1 MRVHHRIVVDEG
13 HLFAVFGDETFER
26 LRRAR
31 RTAEF
36 ERLRGVEKLDGQ
48 HPFGVAHHAVEF
60 GRGVGPHAHMVLLPL
75 RRGDRIDRRGHAEPL
90 RLADDRGRRVLGN
103 HEAAVQPRLGDEEGR
118 QLARTGDQFVGA
130 AFGDAAQL
138 RERDG
143 QKIHRQR
150 DGLTVEIARRD
161 DHILFGE
168 DRRIVGGA
176 VDFGRQHA
184 LHIVDRIFRCP
195 VHLRDAAE
203 GVGILHMFLRTGDQL
218 AAFEQTAD
226 VAGRGE
232 LALVRADQMHLVA
245 EGFDAAVE
253 SVERQRA
260 DAVGPL
266 AQAARPDQR
275 PDAVCAHELG
285 AVQQGQPL
293 LGFEPDRLPAPLG
306 QHLGGRPDTAF
317 ALHFAQS
324 QQRQAHMRQR
334 RQVARSAE
342 RPLLVDHGQYVVV
355 EKVDQPLH
363 GRQLHAGM
371 AVGERLYLEQ
381 KDQFHDLGGDALP
394 RPAGVRHDEVL
405 LQLGQLVVPYR
416 NVAQRSETGGDAVN
430 RAFGVFH
437 LAVEVFAAADDACA
451 GIVAQGQ
458 RQTAEEDFADAV
470 DRKMLRGDKMMFHVR

>member
-1 MRVHHRIVVDEG
+1 
-13 HLFAVFGDETFER
+13 
-26 LRRAR
+26 
-31 RTAEF
+31 
-36 ERLRGVEKLDGQ
+36 
-48 HPFGVAHHAVEF
+48 
-60 GRGVGPHAHMVLLPL
+60 
-75 RRGDRIDRRGHAEPL
+75 
-90 RLADDRGRRVLGN
+90 
-103 HEAAVQPRLGDEEGR
+103 
-118 QLARTGDQFVGA
+118 
-130 AFGDAAQL
+130 
-138 RERDG
+138 
-143 QKIHRQR
+143 
-150 DGLTVEIARRD
+150 
-161 DHILFGE
+161 
-168 DRRIVGGA
+168 
-176 VDFGRQHA
+176 
-184 LHIVDRIFRCP
+184 
-195 VHLRDAAE
+195 
-203 GVGILHMFLRTGDQL
+203 
-218 AAFEQTAD
+218 
-226 VAGRGE
+226 
-232 LALVRADQMHLVA
+232 MHLVA

-334 RQVARSAE
+334 RQVARSSE
-342 RPLLVDHGQYVVV
+342 RPLLIDHGQCVVV

-381 KDQFHDLGGDALP
+381 KDQFHDLGGDALA

-470 DRKMLRGDKMMFHVR
+470 DRKMLRGDKMMFHMR